1 MKRYF
6 LLLFC
11 LSGIGAAFVQ
21 TLAAQVPGYQGKR
34 FSVGYNASTFFYIA
48 DFSLSYGVGQ
58 VIANTRLTYKTEL
71 HLNYVLSRK
80 VSVGF
85 SYYFAKQKL
94 NCRLPRMEYYSQN
107 YDYRP
112 EKGKAPCKLFVYE
125 FNLKFF
131 RKNFV
136 APSGL
141 YHQLS
146 AGIVK
151 YSLGT
156 PDNTLTVYDDLSGA
170 TPLVIEGE
178 ADPYTC
184 YKLGYGIGKTNP
196 IGHKF
201 YLNTAFG
208 LNIFVGGDGALL
220 RDNSLTIDNYI
231 LANFNRSLRIQNTF
245 EVKLGFGW
253 LAF

>member
-1 MKRYF
+1 MKKY
-6 LLLFC
+6 LPLLFC
-11 LSGIGAAFVQ
+11 LSGIGATF
-21 TLAAQVPGYQGKR
+21 LSAQVPGYQGKR
-34 FSVGYNASTFFYIA
+34 FSVGYNASTFFYVA
-48 DFSLSYGVGQ
+48 DFGLSYGVGQ
-58 VIANTRLTYKTEL
+58 VFANTRLTYKTEL

-80 VSVGF
+80 VSAGF

-94 NCRLPRMEYYSQN
+94 NFRLARMENFSQN
-107 YDYRP
+107 YNYRP
-112 EKGKAPCKLFVYE
+112 ETGKAPCKIFIYE

-136 APSGL
+136 APAGL
-141 YHQLS
+141 YNQFS

-156 PDNTLTVYDDLSGA
+156 SDNTLTVYDDLSGA
-170 TPLVIEGE
+170 TPLVIEGDE
-178 ADPYTC
+178 DAYTC
-184 YKLGYGIGKTNP
+184 YKFGYAIGKTNP

-201 YLNTAFG
+201 YLTTAFG
-208 LNIFVGGDGALL
+208 VNIFSGGDGARLK
-220 RDNSLTIDNYI
+220 RHESLTMDNYI
-231 LANFNRSLRIQNTF
+231 RANFNRSLRTQNTL